1 VSGARADRAE
11 RDARVAT
18 DTGNALLVARDVAK
32 HFPIRQGV
40 LGRTVGY
47 VRAVDGVSFEVRRG
61 STLALVG
68 ESGCGKTTL
77 GRLILRLL
85 EPTHGRVIFDGVDTF
100 SLDRA
105 GLKRFRRRAQLIFQD
120 PFGSL
125 NPRMTVETMLG
136 EVIKVHG
143 LSENSR
149 PGDRIVELLSAVG
162 LHADDAGKYPHE
174 FSGGQRQRIGIAR
187 ALAAQ
192 PEFVVADEPVS
203 ALDVSVQAQVLN
215 LLSDLQDRFDLTYL
229 LISHD
234 LSVVRQI
241 ADRIAV
247 MYLGRI
253 VEIGD
258 SEALFA
264 DPLHPYARA
273 LLSAVPVPG
282 GPGRRRR
289 ISLLGEVASPL
300 DPPTGCPFHPRCP
313 HPEKDATCRSRLPP
327 PDSREGGRIVAC
339 HKV

>member
-1 VSGARADRAE
+1 VTRSGTDRALT
-11 RDARVAT
+11 DARV
-18 DTGNALLVARDVAK
+18 GPHPGGALLVVRDLAK

-40 LGRTVGY
+40 LGRTVGH

-61 STLALVG
+61 ATLALVG

-77 GRLILRLL
+77 GRLILRLMA
-85 EPTHGRVIFDGVDTF
+85 PTRGQVVFDGVDTL

-143 LSENSR
+143 LSANGR
-149 PGDRIVELLSAVG
+149 LDDRIAELLDAVG
-162 LHADDAGKYPHE
+162 LHADDARKYPHE

-187 ALAAQ
+187 ALAVQ

-215 LLSDLQDRFDLTYL
+215 LLGDLQDRFNLTYL
-229 LISHD
+229 LITHD

-241 ADRIAV
+241 ADRLAV

-258 SEALFA
+258 SKAIFG
-264 DPLHPYARA
+264 DPLHPYTEA
-273 LLSAVPVPG
+273 LLSAVPVSG
-282 GPGRRRR
+282 AAGPRRR
-289 ISLLGEVASPL
+289 ISLSGEVASPS
-300 DPPTGCPFHPRCP
+300 DPSTGCPFHPRCP
-313 HPEKDATCRSRLPP
+313 HPGKDATCRSELPP
-327 PDSREGGRIVAC
+327 LGQRAERRLVAC